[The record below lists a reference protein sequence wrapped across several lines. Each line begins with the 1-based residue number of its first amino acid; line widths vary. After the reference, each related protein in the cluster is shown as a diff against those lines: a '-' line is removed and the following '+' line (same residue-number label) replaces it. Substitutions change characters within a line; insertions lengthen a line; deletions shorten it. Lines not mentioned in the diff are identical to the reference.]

1 MCNVD
6 ATRHSRSWY
15 TQHTASIAPS
25 WMAPRHPGELG
36 PVIPHHG
43 QDRAGLDGHLEHGA
57 QILVEEM
64 EQLGSYD
71 QVAGTGNGQ
80 EFS

>member
-1 MCNVD
+1 VCKVD
-6 ATRHSRSWY
+6 ATPP
-15 TQHTASIAPS
+15 QPLAV
-25 WMAPRHPGELG
+25 HPAHGEYR
-36 PVIPHHG
+36 P
-43 QDRAGLDGHLEHGA
+43 QLDGHLEHGA